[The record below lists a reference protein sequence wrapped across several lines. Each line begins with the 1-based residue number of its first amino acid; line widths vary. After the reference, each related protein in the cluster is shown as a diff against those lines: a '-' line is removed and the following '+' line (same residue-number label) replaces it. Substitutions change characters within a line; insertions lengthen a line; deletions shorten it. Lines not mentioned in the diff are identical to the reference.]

1 MYEFKYL
8 AFLEPGELIVPKRG
22 DFSNLADMI
31 AKVKLLD
38 TKVNLSRTSYCFRWI
53 KGILGHTQK
62 LRLLQETRP

>member
-8 AFLEPGELIVPKRG
+8 IFLEPAELIVPKRG

-53 KGILGHTQK
+53 TGIL
-62 LRLLQETRP
+62 

>member
-38 TKVNLSRTSYCFRWI
+38 TKANLSRTSFCFRWI
-53 KGILGHTQK
+53 TGILGHTQK
-62 LRLLQETRP
+62 